1 MVDLNRRRR
10 LAARVSRQLSK
21 LNVDDCAAQCWNTLP
36 IPWKQDQ
43 EPYEL
48 RYVFG
53 YAMDGTD
60 LPCYILWP
68 ARMEDHSFWCLDAWK
83 GDWVQL
89 DKCGFIAPVGIEHFF
104 DFFLLA
110 AAWVCPG
117 RSALQSA
124 KHWCYGRNG
133 HNQKLM
139 RFIKQNNK
147 NMRNQAGKPSTETFL
162 IAIRRGR

>member
-1 MVDLNRRRR
+1 MPVLHVSS
-10 LAARVSRQLSK
+10 RVFWLE
-21 LNVDDCAAQCWNTLP
+21 LDDKAFLDSYTVL
-36 IPWKQDQ
+36 Q
-43 EPYEL
+43 EGIL
-48 RYVFG
+48 CDVFSQKSG
-53 YAMDGTD
+53 RSGQ
-60 LPCYILWP
+60 
-68 ARMEDHSFWCLDAWK
+68 RF
-83 GDWVQL
+83 
-89 DKCGFIAPVGIEHFF
+89 
-104 DFFLLA
+104 FFLLA

-162 IAIRRGR
+162 IAIRKRALVKTRR

>member
-1 MVDLNRRRR
+1 MPLYDDIAIPVERRTIAEKNTADVIMDDGDESGSGADRMVW
-10 LAARVSRQLSK
+10 AM
-21 LNVDDCAAQCWNTLP
+21 
-36 IPWKQDQ
+36 Q
-43 EPYEL
+43 E
-48 RYVFG
+48 
-53 YAMDGTD
+53 
-60 LPCYILWP
+60 
-68 ARMEDHSFWCLDAWK
+68 K
-83 GDWVQL
+83 
-89 DKCGFIAPVGIEHFF
+89 K
-104 DFFLLA
+104 FLLA

-162 IAIRRGR
+162 IAIRKRALVKTRR